1 MPHIRI
7 FAGAAALALFGGT
20 AMAQTGATGGYGAQS
35 TSPSGMGAMQS
46 PTSPAQPYAPPPMT
60 GGMAQPQ
67 TGGQSSMGG
76 MTGGSAMQPPGV
88 MSPGMTAPATA
99 GFTPVRPVPGAN
111 IIATLQASGEFTKL
125 LAALQATNLTGLIS
139 SHPNLTLFAP
149 TDAAFAQLPPGQLDQ
164 LMKSPQQLQA
174 LLTYHLVAT
183 TIRDADVR
191 GHAAGKVPAAN
202 NKSLSI
208 DGSGPSLKVND
219 ATVLQSGVAASNG
232 VIYPI
237 DKVLTPPAA

>member
-1 MPHIRI
+1 MPRVRI
-7 FAGAAALALFGGT
+7 LAGVAAAALVGGS
-20 AMAQTGATGGYGAQS
+20 AFAQTGATGGYGAQS
-35 TSPSGMGAMQS
+35 GQYPSPTGSGAMQTPS
-46 PTSPAQPYAPPPMT
+46 TAAPPYAPPPAT
-60 GGMAQPQ
+60 GGTVQP
-67 TGGQSSMGG
+67 SNGG
-76 MTGGSAMQPPGV
+76 MTEGSMPPPGA
-88 MSPGMTAPATA
+88 MSPGIAAPAG
-99 GFTPVRPVPGAN
+99 GFTPLRPVPGAN

-139 SHPNLTLFAP
+139 THPNLTLFAP

-174 LLTYHLVAT
+174 ILTYHLVAT

-202 NKSLSI
+202 NKQLTI
-208 DGSGPSLKVND
+208 DGSGSALRVND
-219 ATVLQSGVAASNG
+219 AAVLQPGVAASNG
-232 VIYPI
+232 VIFPI